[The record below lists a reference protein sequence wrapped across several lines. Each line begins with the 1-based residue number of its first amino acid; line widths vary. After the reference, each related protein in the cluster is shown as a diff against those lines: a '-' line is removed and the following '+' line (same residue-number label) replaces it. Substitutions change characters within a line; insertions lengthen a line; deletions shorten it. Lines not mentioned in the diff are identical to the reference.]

1 MRTLSVAIAL
11 SLGLT
16 FAAPAPATVIS
27 MPKTLATACSE
38 SAYNFRRDWQA
49 IEECSLALREEL
61 MTREARVATHVN
73 RGILRLRKGDARN
86 AFIDFDRAIDLDPYE
101 PEAWLNLSI
110 SQFETGNA
118 VAAQQSADRALQLRT
133 RRPAAAYY
141 IRGLSHE
148 MSGNLSAAYA
158 DLQRARDLEPDWN
171 APAMQLAR
179 YKVVR

>member
-11 SLGLT
+11 SLG
-16 FAAPAPATVIS
+16 FAAAAPATVIS

-38 SAYNFRRDWQA
+38 SAYNFRRDWKA
-49 IEECSLALREEL
+49 IDECSFALREEM
-61 MTREARVATHVN
+61 MTRDARVATHVN
-73 RGILRLRKGDARN
+73 RGILRLRNGDARN
-86 AFIDFDRAIDLDPYE
+86 AFVDFDRAIALDPLE

-118 VAAQQSADRALQLRT
+118 EAARQSADRALQLRT

-148 MSGNLSAAYA
+148 MNGNLNAAYA
-158 DLQRARDLEPDWN
+158 DLQRARALEPGWSE
-171 APAMQLAR
+171 PAMQLER
-179 YKVVR
+179 YRVVR